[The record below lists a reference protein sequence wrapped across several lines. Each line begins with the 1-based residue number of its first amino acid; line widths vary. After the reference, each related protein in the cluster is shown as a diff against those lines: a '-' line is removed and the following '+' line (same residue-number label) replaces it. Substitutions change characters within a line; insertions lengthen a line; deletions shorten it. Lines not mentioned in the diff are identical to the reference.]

1 MCQVVRPKE
10 YDAKLRERLIVGAAD
25 AVAAGG
31 PGAISLRSLAAE
43 AKTSTNAIYT
53 LFGSRDGLIGA
64 LLGEAAGSFAAAQRA
79 VPLTEDANNDFLLL
93 GRAYREW
100 ALAHP
105 SLYAV
110 MFGEGSGARWQ
121 AGQERGEAG
130 ARPADEAG
138 SAMGPLLDHIRHGQS
153 LNVIRAADPMVVAT
167 VVWASVHGFVSLEI
181 AQWTSHDRA
190 ERDALYEEC
199 LEASH
204 AYWACS

>member
-1 MCQVVRPKE
+1 MVRPKE
-10 YDAKLRERLIVGAAD
+10 YDAQLRDRLLVGAAE
-25 AVAAGG
+25 AVAEGG
-31 PGAISLRSLAAE
+31 PGAISLRSLAAD
-43 AKTSTNAIYT
+43 AGTSTNAIYT
-53 LFGSRDGLIGA
+53 LFGSRAGLLGA
-64 LLGEAAGSFAAAQRA
+64 ALGEAASSFTAAQRA
-79 VPLTEDANNDFLLL
+79 VPFTADANNDFLLL

-110 MFGEGSGARWQ
+110 MFGQGSGARWQ
-121 AGQERGEAG
+121 AGQERGEPG
-130 ARPADEAG
+130 PKPADEAG

-153 LNVIRAADPMVVAT
+153 LNVIRAADPQVVAT

-199 LEASH
+199 LQASH
-204 AYWACS
+204 AYWASG